1 MYAAIIAGGSGTR
14 LWPKSRQDKP
24 KQFQSL
30 YSDNTM
36 LQDTVNRLENL
47 IPRDNIFIIAN
58 QAHEGIIKEQLPWL
72 NADNF
77 VGEPVGKDTAPAV
90 GIMATLIHRK
100 DPDAIILV
108 SPADHVILK
117 EKTFLRYLEV
127 AEQVASEGE
136 NVVTIGIKPTAPET
150 GYGYIQMSENHR
162 QMDDVDVH
170 EVISFKEKP
179 DVKTAEEYL
188 SSWHYVWNS
197 GMFVWSA
204 KTVLNL
210 FRDHAPDIYKLLMRY
225 DSVIGS
231 PEESKV
237 FDQIYDA
244 FPRISVDYAIL
255 EHAKS
260 IFVIPASIGWS
271 DLGSWASL
279 HEVKE
284 PDENGN
290 VVVGDHLGLDTHNC
304 LIHSHP
310 GRLITTIGVD
320 NLIVVDAGDALLI
333 LPQGRSQDIKH
344 LLEELKKEGKT
355 RFL

>member
-14 LWPKSRQDKP
+14 LWPKSRQEKP

-30 YSDNTM
+30 YSENTM
-36 LQDTVNRLENL
+36 LQDAIARLEPL
-47 IPRDNIFIIAN
+47 IPKENIFIIAG
-58 QAHEGIIKEQLPWL
+58 ASHESVIKEQLPWL
-72 NADNF
+72 NPDNF
-77 VGEPVGKDTAPAV
+77 VGEPVGRDTAPAV
-90 GIMATLIHRK
+90 GVITTLIHRK
-100 DPDAIILV
+100 DPDAVILV

-117 EKTFLRYLEV
+117 EKTFRRHLEV
-127 AEQVASEGE
+127 AEQIASEGT

-162 QMDDVDVH
+162 QVDDVDIH

-179 DVKTAEEYL
+179 DQKTAEEYI

-197 GMFVWSA
+197 GMFIWSA
-204 KTVLNL
+204 KTVLGL
-210 FRDHAPDIYKLLMRY
+210 FEEHAPDIYKLLMRY
-225 DSVIGS
+225 DGAIGTAQ
-231 PEESKV
+231 ESKV

-255 EHAKS
+255 EHARS

-284 PDENGN
+284 ADELGN
-290 VVVGDHLGLDTHNC
+290 VVVGEHIGLDTHNC
-304 LIHSHP
+304 LIHGQP
-310 GRLITTIGVD
+310 GKLITTIGID
-320 NLIVVDAGDALLI
+320 NLIIVDAGDALLV
-333 LPQGRSQDIKH
+333 LPQGRSQDIKN
-344 LLEELKKEGKT
+344 LLEELKKEGKAKY
-355 RFL
+355 L

>member
-14 LWPKSRQDKP
+14 LWPKSRQNKP

-30 YSDNTM
+30 YSESTM
-36 LQDTVNRLENL
+36 LQDTVSRLEPL

-58 QAHEGIIKEQLPWL
+58 QAHEDIIREQLPWL
-72 NADNF
+72 NAGNF
-77 VGEPVGKDTAPAV
+77 VGEPVGRDTAPAV
-90 GIMATLIHRK
+90 GVIATLIHHN

-117 EKTFLRYLEV
+117 EKTFRRQLEV
-127 AEQVASEGE
+127 AEHIASEGS

-162 QMDDVDVH
+162 QIDDVDVH

-179 DVKTAEEYL
+179 DHKTAEEYI

-204 KTVLNL
+204 KTVLDL
-210 FRDHAPDIYKLLMRY
+210 FRNHAPDIHKLLVRY
-225 DSVIGS
+225 DGVIGK

-237 FDQIYDA
+237 FDQIYDE

-255 EHAKS
+255 EHARN

-284 PDENGN
+284 SDEHGN
-290 VVVGDHLGLDTHNC
+290 VVVGEHIGLDTHNC
-304 LIHSHP
+304 LIHTHP
-310 GRLITTIGVD
+310 GRLITTIGID
-320 NLIVVDAGDALLI
+320 NMIIVDAGDALLI

-344 LLEELKKEGKT
+344 LLDELKREGKT
-355 RFL
+355 GYL

>member
-30 YSDNTM
+30 YSDTTL
-36 LQDTVNRLENL
+36 LQDTVSRLEPL
-47 IPRDNIFIIAN
+47 IPRENIFIIAN
-58 QAHEGIIKEQLPWL
+58 QAHEAIIKEQLPWL
-72 NADNF
+72 SPDNF
-77 VGEPVGKDTAPAV
+77 VGEPIGKDTAPAV
-90 GIMATLIHRK
+90 GVMATLIHRR
-100 DPDAIILV
+100 DPDAIMLV

-117 EKTFLRYLEV
+117 QKAFLRILEV
-127 AEQVASEGE
+127 AEQVASEGP
-136 NVVTIGIKPTAPET
+136 NLVTIGIKPTAPET

-162 QMDDVDVH
+162 HMDDIDVH

-179 DVKTAEEYL
+179 DLKTAEEYL
-188 SSWHYVWNS
+188 LSWHYVWNS
-197 GMFVWSA
+197 GMFVWSV
-204 KTVLNL
+204 KTVLDL
-210 FRDHAPDIYKLLMRY
+210 FRDHAPEIYKLLMRY
-225 DSVIGS
+225 DSVIEK

-255 EHAKS
+255 EHAKN
-260 IFVIPASIGWS
+260 IYVIPASIGWS

-284 PDENGN
+284 PDEDGN
-290 VVVGDHLGLDTHNC
+290 VVIGDHLGLDTHNC
-304 LIHSHP
+304 LIHAEQ
-310 GRLITTIGVD
+310 GRLITTVGVD
-320 NLIVVDAGDALLI
+320 NLIIVDAGDALLV
-333 LPQGRSQDIKH
+333 LPQGRAQDIKH